1 MLSRLDGVERL
12 QDQLDDAV
20 RFQLGH
26 ADQLA
31 DGRQNYPEGRMRE
44 KFHGRHVMLCTS
56 LYPYESSAGGG
67 RIY

>member
-1 MLSRLDGVERL
+1 MLSRLDCVQGL
-12 QDQLDDAV
+12 QEKLDDAV

-26 ADQLA
+26 ADQLT
-31 DGRQNYPEGRMRE
+31 DGCQNYPEGRVRE

>member
-1 MLSRLDGVERL
+1 MMLFDFSCGDKAISSE
-12 QDQLDDAV
+12 
-20 RFQLGH
+20 
-26 ADQLA
+26 A
-31 DGRQNYPEGRMRE
+31 DGCQNYPECWMRE